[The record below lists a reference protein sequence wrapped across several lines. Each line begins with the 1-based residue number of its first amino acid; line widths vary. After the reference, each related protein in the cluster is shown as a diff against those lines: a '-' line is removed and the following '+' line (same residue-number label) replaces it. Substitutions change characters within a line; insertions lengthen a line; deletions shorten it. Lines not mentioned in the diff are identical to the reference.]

1 MSFLADM
8 IQVVGLEWPYNNLSP
23 FTESVIGATICG
35 RVLEHKQKS
44 PTRPCQE
51 FCSRHRSLN
60 ALLAQRIRML
70 RIYASLE
77 YPDPIIAFVGLAAH
91 IGVLMLYNL
100 IESRPLGTD
109 ARGMQLTQAL
119 YAEHKQQ
126 ALDAVADIAHLIAV
140 LGQHFQVTSSPPFYR
155 HRDPSY
161 RKSRIANNLADA
173 PFNAHPAPPR
183 RPVLPI
189 PPRA

>member
-1 MSFLADM
+1 M

-91 IGVLMLYNL
+91 IGVLMLYDL

-109 ARGMQLTQAL
+109 AQGMQLTQAL

-140 LGQHFQVTSSPPFYR
+140 LGQHFQVTSSPR
-155 HRDPSY
+155 STVIGTHHIV
-161 RKSRIANNLADA
+161 KAELLI
-173 PFNAHPAPPR
+173 
-183 RPVLPI
+183 I
-189 PPRA
+189 